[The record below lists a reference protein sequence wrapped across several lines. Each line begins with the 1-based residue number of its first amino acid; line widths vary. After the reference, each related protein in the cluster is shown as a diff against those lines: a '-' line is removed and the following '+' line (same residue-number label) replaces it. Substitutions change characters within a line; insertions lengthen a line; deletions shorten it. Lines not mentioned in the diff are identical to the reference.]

1 MGYKGRYRIKN
12 PSKYRGNPTQC
23 IFRSLWE
30 RKFMKYC
37 DMNDNVLAWSSEE
50 VRVPYISP
58 LDGRR
63 HTYYVDFWMRVL
75 NKNGKERCYLV
86 EIKPE
91 SQTRAPVLK
100 EGKKP
105 TRTQRTQMMTY
116 LKNVRKWES
125 ARDYAENRGWK
136 FVIITE
142 KTLFGGKKPRNK

>member
-1 MGYKGRYRIKN
+1 
-12 PSKYRGNPTQC
+12 
-23 IFRSLWE
+23 
-30 RKFMKYC
+30 MKYC

-58 LDGRR
+58 LDGRK
-63 HTYYVDFWMRVL
+63 HTYFVDFWIRVL

-105 TRTQRTQMMTY
+105 TRTQRIQMMTY
-116 LKNVRKWES
+116 LKNVRKWEA

-136 FVIITE
+136 FIIITE